1 MRGLQS
7 FCVLLACWSGVVDFV
22 LADFRVN
29 AIVDTSGVVRPIYWL
44 REPQDQ
50 SDSIGT
56 RSRIEAVTFVQSGDE
71 VAVHNQDFRL
81 LWKRQYSNGHL
92 VGGFDIDQD
101 GWPDFGLV
109 TEVETKETCG
119 THLMRRTHITLYA
132 GNNGQV
138 LWQSEPLDDKCWHLT
153 STTYPTP
160 QWAAQSLLFGT
171 SGAFTALPQYASEG
185 FVGRLTSKEIVQT
198 RFDYPSV
205 PEFDRYP
212 TARESAYHNGVKHV
226 PNSHV
231 ANGLFTFVNGTERLV
246 FFTSARVLQYSAS
259 GSDEATLLHDCPFL
273 TADRKD
279 LAGRNYGTVAVDPSD
294 TGQIG
299 LVTGTP
305 VQTVLLDAVAGRRG
319 ADSYGGIERH
329 VTLYDLRN
337 NTVQD
342 RFFSA
347 AHDNNDG
354 HTYQNRIAIPAHIF
368 LPTAAEQSANQ
379 HSRLVYN
386 VFADGVWSTHISAA
400 ESVNDVSVVP
410 DLLVWDVR
418 DLDGDNRVE
427 VIASPT
433 RILNAGDE
441 PSGNSPDA
449 YLPVW
454 ETRIYRWNEFQQRL
468 DPLASFP
475 DRLPELRPMFREPT
489 VSSSHGALYPVLTV
503 RSADGNVQLVLRSES
518 GVVSP
523 VTLPEFSDR

>member
-1 MRGLQS
+1 VTGLQN
-7 FCVLLACWSGVVDFV
+7 FCVLFACWSGVADFV
-22 LADFRVN
+22 QADSRVN
-29 AIVDTSGVVRPIYWL
+29 AMIDTAGIVRPIYWL
-44 REPQDQ
+44 REPHDQ
-50 SDSIGT
+50 GASD
-56 RSRIEAVTFVQSGDE
+56 RSPYRIEAVTFVQSGDE
-71 VAVHNQDFRL
+71 VAVHDQDFRL
-81 LWKRQYSNGHL
+81 LWKRQCSDGHL

-119 THLMRRTHITLYA
+119 THAIRRTQITLYA
-132 GNNGQV
+132 GNNGQR

-153 STTYPTP
+153 STTYPTR

-171 SGAFTALPQYASEG
+171 SGAFTALPQYATAG
-185 FVGRLTSKEIVQT
+185 FVGRLTSQEIDRT

-205 PEFDRYP
+205 PDFDRYP
-212 TARESAYHNGVKHV
+212 AARESAYHNGVKHV

-231 ANGLFTFVNGTERLV
+231 ANGLFTFVEGEERLV

-259 GSDEATLLHDCPFL
+259 GSDDATLVHDCPFL

-279 LAGRNYGTVAVDPSD
+279 LAGRNYGTVAVDPGD
-294 TGQIG
+294 AGRIG

-305 VQTVLLDAVAGRRG
+305 AQTVFLDAVAGTRG

-329 VTLYDLRN
+329 VTIYDLRN
-337 NTVQD
+337 NTVED

-354 HTYQNRIAIPAHIF
+354 HTYQSRIAIPAHIF
-368 LPTAAEQSANQ
+368 LPTAAEPSAHQ

-386 VFADGVWSTHISAA
+386 VFADGAWSTHISAA
-400 ESVNDVSVVP
+400 DSVGDVCVVP

-418 DLDGDNRVE
+418 DLDGDSRLE
-427 VIASPT
+427 IIASPT
-433 RILNAGDE
+433 RIPDAGKE
-441 PSGNSPDA
+441 PSGDETDA

-454 ETRIYRWNEFQQRL
+454 ETRIYRWNELQQRL
-468 DPLASFP
+468 DPLASFA

-518 GVVSP
+518 GVVRP
-523 VTLPEFSDR
+523 VALPEFDGR